1 MKTAKNLLLA
11 LAILPLQSI
20 QAHNGLYI
28 EKKPLKT
35 YKIGLKLESESL
47 IVVTDPIAE
56 SINIRFMAV
65 KDETYV
71 VHLINETG
79 NEVARQYRFLGEGEN
94 SIEIRTLNIP
104 DGTYHVKID
113 NEYQSEMAKLQVQ
126 K

>member
-1 MKTAKNLLLA
+1 MKTAKSLFLA
-11 LAILPLQSI
+11 LAILPLHSM
-20 QAHNGLYI
+20 QAHNGLFI
-28 EKKPLKT
+28 EKKPFKALIKGI
-35 YKIGLKLESESL
+35 KIESESL
-47 IVVTDPIAE
+47 IAVADPIAE